1 MADRRVR
8 NARDFVLGCYLL
20 LHLGGVVM
28 NNPWQEA
35 DFAER
40 DCALELLFE
49 ERALREY
56 EAHLRQH
63 PHPADPDHPRKCD
76 YNLED
81 DDE

>member
-1 MADRRVR
+1 
-8 NARDFVLGCYLL
+8 
-20 LHLGGVVM
+20 M